1 MSGKENM
8 KKTIKQ
14 LEQELD
20 DMREEKLRYYT
31 KYRELEDEK
40 EKNKTN
46 QMMRLNS
53 ERDELSN
60 QVRNLL
66 EIIRWQIK
74 PDTAK
79 SPFMP
84 DKDQRDEQHGNRF

>member
-1 MSGKENM
+1 M

-20 DMREEKLRYYT
+20 DMREDRDRYYSQ
-31 KYRELEDEK
+31 YRELEDEK
-40 EKNKTN
+40 TKNRTN
-46 QMMRLNS
+46 QMMRLDL

-60 QVRNLL
+60 QVKNLL

-84 DKDQRDEQHGNRF
+84 DKDQRDDRDNRRF